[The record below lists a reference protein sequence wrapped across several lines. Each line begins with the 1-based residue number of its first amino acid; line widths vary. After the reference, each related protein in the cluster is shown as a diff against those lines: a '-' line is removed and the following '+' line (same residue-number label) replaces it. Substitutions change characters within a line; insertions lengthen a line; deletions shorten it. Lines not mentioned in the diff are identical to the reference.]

1 LHKILICF
9 IILLSLTATSVI
21 AQEEDA
27 EYEGDSEVTPSVFW
41 QLSIDGQGKASSNLS
56 ITPANK
62 VPDVKVIQDVI
73 TVGLQEAL
81 QCTLK
86 DVSVRSGKYNFD
98 YSANCRMPVQKSD
111 LLVRAMVIAT
121 LGTLVPT
128 VHNYI

>member
-62 VPDVKVIQDVI
+62 VLMSMIQDVI